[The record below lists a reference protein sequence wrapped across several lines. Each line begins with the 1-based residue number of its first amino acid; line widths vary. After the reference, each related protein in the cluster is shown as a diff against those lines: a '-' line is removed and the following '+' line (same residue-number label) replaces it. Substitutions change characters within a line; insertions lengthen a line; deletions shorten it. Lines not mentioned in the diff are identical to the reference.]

1 MNISFLFLAIPILL
15 IVWLIILYNRLVR
28 HKFLV
33 RESWSGVDVQLK
45 RRTDLIP
52 NLVDT
57 IREYMKHERKLLNE
71 VTELRAKSMTA
82 RGIQKRGQAENAL
95 SRSLTDLFAVVEA
108 YPTLKANENF
118 LNLQNQLGEIEE
130 QIQLARRYYNGTVRN
145 LNILIESFPSNIVA
159 KMFHFTKREYFEI
172 EDTDRAVPTT
182 KI

>member
-1 MNISFLFLAIPILL
+1 MNMRFFFLALLILL
-15 IVWLIILYNRLVR
+15 IVGLIIIYNRLVR
-28 HKFLV
+28 HKYLV

-52 NLVDT
+52 NLVET

-71 VTELRAKSMTA
+71 VTELRAKSMSA

-95 SRSLTDLFAVVEA
+95 SRSLTDLFAVAEA
-108 YPTLKANENF
+108 YPNLKANQNF

-159 KMFHFTKREYFEI
+159 KMFHFTKRDYFEI
-172 EDTDRAVPTT
+172 EETDRSVPST
-182 KI
+182 KL